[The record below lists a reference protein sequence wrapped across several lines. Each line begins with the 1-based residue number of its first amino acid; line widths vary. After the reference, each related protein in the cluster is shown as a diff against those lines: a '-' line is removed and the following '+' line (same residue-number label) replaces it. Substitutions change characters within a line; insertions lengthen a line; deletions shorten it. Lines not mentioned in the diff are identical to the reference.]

1 MQSSERDL
9 FSAAKLLLAKID
21 APSGAVSIS
30 TFMRADHDMVLRV
43 FLRPDFRHLA
53 RLVPHEWEGYSVM
66 CEVSEPPRMESPTR
80 H

>member
-1 MQSSERDL
+1 MHSSERDL

-53 RLVPHEWEGYSVM
+53 RRVPLEWEGYSVM
-66 CEVSEPPRMESPTR
+66 CEVSEPPRMEIRTR